1 MIELNNKY
9 KIGVRR
15 FGRINFKGFIT
26 LVEAETR
33 RWLVVLGQTLLGPA
47 ITAKLFYKVID

>member
-15 FGRINFKGFIT
+15 FGRINFKGFFT

-47 ITAKLFYKVID
+47 ITAILF